1 MPEISSM
8 LGHDDMTHPVN
19 SNVGIVVVNVE
30 WSWRRHTDQDPHD
43 EKEDRGRQG
52 DLTLDEI
59 HLFTLAPHIEQW
71 PKTHILQVRPLLH
84 LLREAHTEKVP
95 HVLNEPGEPGNM
107 TSIRSLV

>member
-1 MPEISSM
+1 MPGISSD
-8 LGHDDMTHPVN
+8 LGHNDMTHPIN
-19 SNVGIVVVNVE
+19 SDVGVVVVYVE
-30 WSWRRHTDQDPHD
+30 RPWRRHTDQDPHD

-59 HLFTLAPHIEQW
+59 HLFTLAPHVEQW
-71 PKTHILQVRPLLH
+71 PKTHIFQVRPLLQ
-84 LLREAHTEKVP
+84 LFRKAHTQKVP